1 MSATNDRENQLI
13 RSGQRHSSTEVAA
26 LPSMSNLTKS
36 SPVALSLEQRFLE
49 AEQHVE
55 QLSASLKKELRLRD
69 LVAIQILWIV
79 GLGWVG
85 TAAKVG
91 PSHLMFWLAAMLLFY
106 IPSGIVVAHLVTEMP
121 LEGGLYQ
128 WSKLRFG
135 SLVGFLVAM
144 NIWLNNVFIISA
156 IGVQSVDSISY
167 ALGSNGAAFAGNKLA
182 ICVLSGLVVC
192 GLMIIAW
199 RGLSFGK
206 WVNAIGSLGVLFLFA
221 SIIVVAAPRWVHR
234 QFAFT
239 PVTLAFP
246 AITVF
251 NLNLLGKMGFG
262 AFGGFDGV
270 AIFAGECR
278 DANVAARIR
287 RSVWFSGPVIS
298 AMFILGTASVLTF
311 VRPDSVDLVAPITQ
325 VLSLGAPQLKTMAAV
340 MLVITLFAGNSL
352 CFSAITRL
360 PMVAGWDHLL
370 PSWFSRLHPR
380 HRSPTGSIVVVGGVS
395 FVFAMLA
402 NLSAGNQEAYQLLN
416 NAGVIFYALTYLT
429 MFAIPLVASGEKP
442 NLKVRVAAISG
453 FLMTLLYV
461 TLSVI
466 PIVDVTNRSRFTLN
480 IVAVVVG
487 FQLAG
492 AAYFWRVRKTRR
504 LTPISQ

>member
-1 MSATNDRENQLI
+1 MSSSDDPKEQPLQSASCRSPATMAE
-13 RSGQRHSSTEVAA
+13 
-26 LPSMSNLTKS
+26 S
-36 SPVALSLEQRFLE
+36 SPATLSRERRFLE
-49 AEQHVE
+49 AEQEVE
-55 QLSASLKKELRLRD
+55 RFSAGLKKELRLRD
-69 LVAIQILWIV
+69 LVAIQVLWIV

-91 PSHLMFWLAAMLLFY
+91 PSHVMFWLAAMLLFY

-135 SLVGFLVAM
+135 DLVGFLVAM
-144 NIWLNNVFIISA
+144 NIWINNVFIVA
-156 IGVQSVDSISY
+156 VIGIQSVDSISY
-167 ALGSNGAAFAGNKLA
+167 ALGSGGTAFAASKPA
-182 ICVLSGLVVC
+182 ISAITVLVIC
-192 GLMIIAW
+192 GLMITAW
-199 RGLSFGK
+199 RGLSVGK
-206 WVNAIGSLGVLFLFA
+206 WINAIGSLGVLFLFA
-221 SIIVVAAPRWVHR
+221 STIAMAVPRWVHH
-234 QFAFT
+234 QVDFAPATLSFPAFT
-239 PVTLAFP
+239 LL
-246 AITVF
+246 

-262 AFGGFDGV
+262 AFSGFDGV

-287 RSVWFSGPVIS
+287 RSVWLSGPLIS

-325 VLSLGAPQLKTMAAV
+325 VLSLGAPRLKVVAAAL
-340 MLVITLFAGNSL
+340 LVVTLLAGNCL

-370 PSWFSRLHPR
+370 PAWFSRLHPR
-380 HRSPTGSIVVVGGVS
+380 HRSPTGSIAVVGGVS
-395 FVFAMLA
+395 FLFAMLA
-402 NLSAGNQEAYQLLN
+402 TLSAGNQEAYQLLN
-416 NAGVIFYALTYLT
+416 NAGVICYALSYLI
-429 MFAIPLVASGEKP
+429 MFAIPLVAAGEKP
-442 NLKVRVAAISG
+442 TLRVRVAAVFG

-466 PIVDVTNRSRFTLN
+466 PIVDVANRGRFTFN
-480 IVAVVVG
+480 IIVTVVG

-492 AAYFWRVRKTRR
+492 AAYFWRANKKRKEA
-504 LTPISQ
+504 IQ